1 MAAGTEILISF
12 AKLLG
17 DTEKVWTIQ
26 RGGMRCKHHDDD
38 DSFFADMLLLV
49 LLLYPLAALLYH
61 LPIPSKL
68 YRPSLSPHL
77 TALNPALLNFS
88 ISTHYVIKEHTHNIL
103 GHHIWGWWWWRWWA
117 EQKQN
122 RNRPVAVAIGWIIGL
137 SIHLLY
143 CWPQTD
149 GPTDSKRDT
158 KPMPLLLF
166 GKRPKLRDLPT
177 SATEALRRKVLL
189 YNRFADT
196 PFGHKLLPR
205 RTSVHHPP
213 TPHGLTI
220 PDSAVILI

>member
-1 MAAGTEILISF
+1 MTPNLNLPSLHTYSHIILHYILRVRVCVCLLGDMYLNSVSLQMAAGTEILISF

-122 RNRPVAVAIGWIIGL
+122 RKETGSSSNRMDHRSFYTSIILLAPDRRTDRQQKGHKADAFVAIRETTQA
-137 SIHLLY
+137 
-143 CWPQTD
+143 P
-149 GPTDSKRDT
+149 
-158 KPMPLLLF
+158 
-166 GKRPKLRDLPT
+166 RPPHVCDW
-177 SATEALRRKVLL
+177 S
-189 YNRFADT
+189 
-196 PFGHKLLPR
+196 
-205 RTSVHHPP
+205 PP
-213 TPHGLTI
+213 
-220 PDSAVILI
+220 A